1 MNDAEYNKW
10 LEEAEE
16 IAEQLKS
23 WSSSSVPYAL
33 MGRTAGYI
41 KALVRLVKNNDN
53 IIARFIKEQ
62 QDSREA
68 MTKLLFKHMLES
80 YVVGGTVSKEIDD
93 FVTKLFDLRENN
105 LKKEGDAK

>member
-1 MNDAEYNKW
+1 MNDAEYNKG

-23 WSSSSVPYAL
+23 WSSNSVPYTL
-33 MGRTAGYI
+33 MGRAAGNI
-41 KALVRLVKNNDN
+41 KALVRLARHNDD

-62 QDSREA
+62 QESRKA

>member
-1 MNDAEYNKW
+1 MNDAEYSKG

-16 IAEQLKS
+16 IAEQLKN
-23 WSSSSVPYAL
+23 WSSNSVPYAL
-33 MGRTAGYI
+33 MGRAAGHI
-41 KALVRLVKNNDN
+41 KALVRLAKHNDD
-53 IIARFIKEQ
+53 IIARFINEQ
-62 QDSREA
+62 QESREA